1 MGRDCDTIGNSKVMT
16 TGFFKTDN
24 SKHDQKDNIDSV
36 VEINYF
42 IFITLIRKIL

>member
-1 MGRDCDTIGNSKVMT
+1 MMT
-16 TGFFKTDN
+16 VFFRTDN

-42 IFITLIRKIL
+42 ILITLI